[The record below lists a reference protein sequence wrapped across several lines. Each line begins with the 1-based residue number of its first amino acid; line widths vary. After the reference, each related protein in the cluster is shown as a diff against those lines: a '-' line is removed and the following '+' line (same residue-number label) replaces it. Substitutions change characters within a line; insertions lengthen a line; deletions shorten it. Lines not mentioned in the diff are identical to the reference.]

1 MYSSDEKFRLGKVS
15 ELFVYDNF
23 TKVPAEMVEARD
35 ICAICGIN
43 DVLVRIYVPLFIH

>member
-23 TKVPAEMVEARD
+23 TEVLAEMVKAGD
-35 ICAICGIN
+35 ICAIYGIN
-43 DVLVRIYVPLFIH
+43 DVLVCIYVPLFIH